1 MQPDVFSGSSPLRGG
16 RETLTEDEA
25 REEEIFLG
33 LRTARG
39 VTEDLLPKEKAA
51 GMLSDGRLA
60 RIADSRLRIP
70 EDRWFISDD
79 IISDLI

>member
-16 RETLTEDEA
+16 RETLTKDEA
-25 REEEIFLG
+25 REEKIFLG

-39 VTEDLLPKEKAA
+39 VTEDLLPKEKAT
-51 GMLSDGRLA
+51 GMLSDGRLV
-60 RIADSRLRIP
+60 RIADGCLRIP
-70 EDRWFISDD
+70 EDRWFVSDD